1 MRLRRTCLARRGPAV
16 SGIAVQPAATL
27 GSLFFTE
34 VMQLQPC
41 VLCWYQR
48 IARHQRRAHLGRWR
62 RGVGHA

>member
-1 MRLRRTCLARRGPAV
+1 M
-16 SGIAVQPAATL
+16 AVQPAATL